1 MKINEYIKAFY
12 EKNDDIRSL
21 PWIICKDGFRMSVQ
35 VGRGMNSIPKHIIS
49 DEEWENGK
57 RYVCVECRVLNAEEE
72 ALKPYAE
79 DSENLLETIYAYV
92 PANLVDVIIKIHGG
106 MMNEEV
112 ENNGNN

>member
-57 RYVCVECRVLNAEEE
+57 RNVCVECGVLNAEEE

-79 DSENLLETIYAYV
+79 DPENLLETIYAYV

>member
-49 DEEWENGK
+49 EKDM
-57 RYVCVECRVLNAEEE
+57 YV
-72 ALKPYAE
+72 
-79 DSENLLETIYAYV
+79 
-92 PANLVDVIIKIHGG
+92 
-106 MMNEEV
+106 
-112 ENNGNN
+112 

>member
-1 MKINEYIKAFY
+1 M
-12 EKNDDIRSL
+12 
-21 PWIICKDGFRMSVQ
+21 
-35 VGRGMNSIPKHIIS
+35 
-49 DEEWENGK
+49 
-57 RYVCVECRVLNAEEE
+57 LNAEEE

-79 DSENLLETIYAYV
+79 DPENLLETIYAYV